1 MKRTTKWDKRWLDL
15 ADHIG
20 SWSKDQSTKV
30 GCVIVGDANQILSQG
45 YNGFPRGV
53 NDTTPERHQRPTKYK
68 WTEHAER
75 NAIYNA
81 ARTGTNLT
89 GAVLYVPWFPCSD
102 CSRGIVQAG
111 IAAVV
116 TTVPESYESLFLAR
130 WADDFKIS
138 CEILTESRVGI
149 QYVERD

>member
-1 MKRTTKWDKRWLDL
+1 MPEMGWDTRWLEL

-20 SWSKDQSTKV
+20 SWSKDRSTKV
-30 GCVIVGDANQILSQG
+30 GCVIVGSANQILSLG

-53 NDTTPERHQRPTKYK
+53 NDYVPERHDRPAKYR

-89 GAVLYVPWFPCSD
+89 GGVLYVPWFPCID
-102 CSRGIVQAG
+102 CARGIVQAG
-111 IAAVV
+111 IKAVV
-116 TTVPESYESLFLAR
+116 STMPENYEEEFLAR
-130 WADDFKIS
+130 WADDFRTS
-138 CEILTESRVGI
+138 YEILNESRVAI
-149 QYVERD
+149 RYVER

>member
-1 MKRTTKWDKRWLDL
+1 MKRTAKWDKRWLDL

-20 SWSKDQSTKV
+20 NWSKDRSTKV
-30 GCVIVGDANQILSQG
+30 GCVIVGEANQVLSFG

-75 NAIYNA
+75 NAFYNA

-102 CSRGIVQAG
+102 CARGVVQVG
-111 IAAVV
+111 IASVV
-116 TTVPESYESLFLAR
+116 TVCPSTYDADFAAR
-130 WADDFKIS
+130 WADDFTIS
-138 CEILTESRVGI
+138 YEILTEAGVDI